1 MSLRFTGVPALSVVI
16 YVVKNASRPKTGDF
30 SPAQSG
36 KRFRISVGRIV
47 TLRAGLC
54 KSFLSC
60 PQRKICRA
68 IDKEK
73 LLSAVGPDGLRDKLR
88 RSLTAGLV
96 DVLTEA
102 VIGHI
107 HFTQTCQDLR
117 RAGVEMVGDELL

>member
-1 MSLRFTGVPALSVVI
+1 MDLRVPGVPALSVVI

-73 LLSAVGPDGLRDKLR
+73 LLSAVGPNGLRHELR
-88 RSLTAGLV
+88 RALAASLV
-96 DVLTEA
+96 DVLAEA
-102 VIGHI
+102 V
-107 HFTQTCQDLR
+107 
-117 RAGVEMVGDELL
+117 VGDIHLA